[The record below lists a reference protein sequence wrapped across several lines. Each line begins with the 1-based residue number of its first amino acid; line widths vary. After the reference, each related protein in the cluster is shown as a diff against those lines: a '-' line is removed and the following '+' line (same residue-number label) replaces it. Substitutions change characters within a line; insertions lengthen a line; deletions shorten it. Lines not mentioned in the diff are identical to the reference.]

1 MRPLINSHI
10 QVILLCFLI
19 AKLGLT
25 GIFVCTRAP
34 ALSVPILDPVPAF
47 ATDSQAKTPAG
58 TAPVSFSNPKQY
70 TSQATDQEDTT
81 TLDALEQK
89 RAQLKA
95 EKRLLQKE
103 RERLTELKQEID
115 AKLSRLTQLQSET
128 QSKLADRIKH
138 LIKILTTMPPK
149 KAAALIDKLHMKVI
163 IAVLSRMKGENV
175 GKILPH
181 VSAEKAAKIS
191 ERLVKLGL

>member
-1 MRPLINSHI
+1 MNSKI

-19 AKLGLT
+19 AKLGIASIL
-25 GIFVCTRAP
+25 VCTRAP
-34 ALSVPILDPVPAF
+34 ELSVPIFDAVPAF
-47 ATDSQAKTPAG
+47 ATDSQAKTQAG
-58 TAPVSFSNPKQY
+58 TAPVLSSSPKQH
-70 TSQATDQEDTT
+70 TSWATDQEDTT

-95 EKRLLQKE
+95 ENRLLQKE
-103 RERLTELKQEID
+103 RERLTGLKQEID

-128 QSKLADRIKH
+128 QSKLAGRIKH

-149 KAAALIDKLHMKVI
+149 KAAALIDKLDMKVV
-163 IAVLSRMKGENV
+163 IAVFSKMKGENV
-175 GKILPH
+175 GSILPH
-181 VSAEKAAKIS
+181 VSADKAAKIS